1 MTVVS
6 QTLDLE
12 RVLTEDNLLT
22 LSRVLDVLRVANNK
36 YGLLDVVHGVLEDE
50 ETVAKLVNTLT
61 SDKVLGLSDRL
72 DNVIDLVDY
81 LTREDTVLALKD
93 VLDLVKTLG
102 NTGLLD
108 PIKGMLSDEDFMS
121 AIGNLVSSDFMINF
135 LANFKQIVDD
145 LGKLDLTNFKYYTLL
160 VNETGEAIKTRDIK
174 PIKSVFELLK
184 LFKDPEVQVG
194 LGVVVAV
201 LRHIGRYHMK
211 HVGGN
216 SQAGQK

>member
-1 MTVVS
+1 MAVVS
-6 QTLDLE
+6 ETLDLE

-22 LSRVLDVLRVANNK
+22 LSRVMDILRVANNK
-36 YGLLDVVHGVLEDE
+36 YGLLDVVNGIMEDE

-93 VLDLVKTLG
+93 VLDLVKTLR

-108 PIKGMLSDEDFMS
+108 PIKGVLSDDDFMS
-121 AIGNLVSSDFMINF
+121 AIGNLVSSDFVMNF

-145 LGKLDLTNFKYYTLL
+145 LGKLDWTNFKYFTLL
-160 VNETGEAIKTRDIK
+160 INETGEAIKTREIK

-201 LRHIGRYHMK
+201 LKHMGKYHMK
-211 HVGGN
+211 YVSGN

>member
-1 MTVVS
+1 MAVVS

-22 LSRVLDVLRVANNK
+22 LSRVLDILRVANNK
-36 YGLLDVVHGVLEDE
+36 YGLLDVVHGILEDE

-81 LTREDTVLALKD
+81 LTREGTVLALKD
-93 VLDLVKTLG
+93 VLDLVKTLRD
-102 NTGLLD
+102 TGLLD
-108 PIKGMLSDEDFMS
+108 PIKGMLSDDDFMS
-121 AIGNLVSSDFMINF
+121 AIGNLVSSDFVMNF

-145 LGKLDLTNFKYYTLL
+145 LGKLDWTNFKYYTLL
-160 VNETGEAIKTRDIK
+160 INETGEAIRTREIK
-174 PIKSVFELLK
+174 PVKSVFELLK

-194 LGVVVAV
+194 LGVAVAV

-216 SQAGQK
+216 SQANQK

>member
-1 MTVVS
+1 MAVVS
-6 QTLDLE
+6 ETLDLE

-22 LSRVLDVLRVANNK
+22 LSRVMDILRVANNK
-36 YGLLDVVHGVLEDE
+36 YGLLDVVNGILEDE

-93 VLDLVKTLG
+93 VLDLVKTLR

-108 PIKGMLSDEDFMS
+108 PIKGVLSDDDFMS
-121 AIGNLVSSDFMINF
+121 AIGNLVSSDFVMNF

-145 LGKLDLTNFKYYTLL
+145 LGKLDWTNFKYFTLL
-160 VNETGEAIKTRDIK
+160 INETGEAIKTREIK
-174 PIKSVFELLK
+174 PIKGVFELLK

-201 LRHIGRYHMK
+201 LKHMGKYHMK
-211 HVGGN
+211 YVSGN

>member
-1 MTVVS
+1 MAVVS

-22 LSRVLDVLRVANNK
+22 LSRVLDILRVANNK
-36 YGLLDVVHGVLEDE
+36 YGLLDVVHGILEDE

-93 VLDLVKTLG
+93 VLDLVKTLRS
-102 NTGLLD
+102 TGLLD

-121 AIGNLVSSDFMINF
+121 VIGNLVSSDFAINF

-145 LGKLDLTNFKYYTLL
+145 LGKLDWTNFKYYTLL

-174 PIKSVFELLK
+174 PIKSVFDFLK

-194 LGVVVAV
+194 LGVAVAV
-201 LRHIGRYHMK
+201 LKHIGKYHMK
-211 HVGGN
+211 HIGGN
-216 SQAGQK
+216 SQDGQK

>member
-1 MTVVS
+1 MAVVS
-6 QTLDLE
+6 ETLDLE

-22 LSRVLDVLRVANNK
+22 LSRVMDILRVANNK
-36 YGLLDVVHGVLEDE
+36 YGLLDVVNGILEDE

-93 VLDLVKTLG
+93 VLDLVKTLR

-108 PIKGMLSDEDFMS
+108 PIKGVLSDDDFMS
-121 AIGNLVSSDFMINF
+121 AIGNLVSSDFVMNF

-145 LGKLDLTNFKYYTLL
+145 LGKLDWTNFKYYTLL
-160 VNETGEAIKTRDIK
+160 VNETGEAIKTREIK
-174 PIKSVFELLK
+174 PIKGVFELLK
-184 LFKDPEVQVG
+184 LFKDPEVLVG
-194 LGVVVAV
+194 LGVVAAV
-201 LRHIGRYHMK
+201 LRHIGKYHMK
-211 HVGGN
+211 YVSGN

>member
-1 MTVVS
+1 MAVVS
-6 QTLDLE
+6 ETLDLE

-22 LSRVLDVLRVANNK
+22 LSRVMDILRVANNK
-36 YGLLDVVHGVLEDE
+36 YGLLDVVNGIMEDE

-93 VLDLVKTLG
+93 VLDLVKTLR

-108 PIKGMLSDEDFMS
+108 PIKGVLSDDDFMS
-121 AIGNLVSSDFMINF
+121 AIGNLVSSDFVMNF

-145 LGKLDLTNFKYYTLL
+145 LGKLDWTNFKYFTLL
-160 VNETGEAIKTRDIK
+160 INETGEAIKTREIK
-174 PIKSVFELLK
+174 PIKGVFELLK

-201 LRHIGRYHMK
+201 LKHMGKYHMK
-211 HVGGN
+211 YVSGN

>member
-1 MTVVS
+1 MAVVTE
-6 QTLDLE
+6 TLNLE

-22 LSRVLDVLRVANNK
+22 LSRVMDILRVANNK
-36 YGLLDVVHGVLEDE
+36 YGLLDVVNGILEDE

-93 VLDLVKTLG
+93 VLDLVKTLR

-108 PIKGMLSDEDFMS
+108 PIKGVLSDEDFMS
-121 AIGNLVSSDFMINF
+121 AIGNLVSSDFMMNF
-135 LANFKQIVDD
+135 LVNFKQIVDD
-145 LGKLDLTNFKYYTLL
+145 LGRLDWTNFKYYTLL
-160 VNETGEAIKTRDIK
+160 VNETGEAIKTREIK
-174 PIKSVFELLK
+174 PIKGVFELLK

-201 LRHIGRYHMK
+201 LRHIGKYHMK
-211 HVGGN
+211 YVNGN

>member
-1 MTVVS
+1 MAVVS
-6 QTLDLE
+6 ETLDLE

-22 LSRVLDVLRVANNK
+22 LSRVLDILRVANNK
-36 YGLLDVVHGVLEDE
+36 YGLLDVVHGILEDE

-61 SDKVLGLSDRL
+61 SDKVLGLSNRL

-93 VLDLVKTLG
+93 VLDLVKTLRS
-102 NTGLLD
+102 TGLLD

-121 AIGNLVSSDFMINF
+121 AIGNLVSSDFVMNF
-135 LANFKQIVDD
+135 LVNFKEIVND
-145 LGKLDLTNFKYYTLL
+145 LGKLDWTNFKYYTLL
-160 VNETGEAIKTRDIK
+160 VNETGEAIKEREIK
-174 PIKSVFELLK
+174 PIKSVFDFLK

-201 LRHIGRYHMK
+201 LKHIGNYHTK
-211 HVGGN
+211 YVNGN

>member
-1 MTVVS
+1 MAVVS

-36 YGLLDVVHGVLEDE
+36 YGLLDVVHGILEDE

-93 VLDLVKTLG
+93 VLELVKTLG

-108 PIKGMLSDEDFMS
+108 PIKGMLSDDDFMS
-121 AIGNLVSSDFMINF
+121 LVGHLVSSDFMMNF
-135 LANFKQIVDD
+135 LNNFKQIVDD
-145 LGKLDLTNFKYYTLL
+145 LGTLDLTNFKYYTLL
-160 VNETGEAIKTRDIK
+160 VNETGEAIKTREIK
-174 PIKSVFELLK
+174 PMKSIFDFLK
-184 LFKDPEVQVG
+184 LLKDPEVQVG

-211 HVGGN
+211 HVSGN
-216 SQAGQK
+216 S

>member
-1 MTVVS
+1 MVVGS
-6 QTLDLE
+6 ETLDLD

-22 LSRVLDVLRVANNK
+22 LSRVLDILKVANNK
-36 YGLLDVVHGVLEDE
+36 YGLLDVVHGFLEDE

-93 VLDLVKTLG
+93 VLDLVKTLR

-121 AIGNLVSSDFMINF
+121 LIGNLVSSDLVINF
-135 LANFKQIVDD
+135 LMNFKQIVDD
-145 LGKLDLTNFKYYTLL
+145 LGKLDWTNFKYYTLL
-160 VNETGEAIKTRDIK
+160 VNETGEAIKTREIK
-174 PIKSVFELLK
+174 PIKNVFDLLK

-201 LRHIGRYHMK
+201 LKHIGKYHMK
-211 HVGGN
+211 HVSG
-216 SQAGQK
+216 SAQAGQK

>member
-1 MTVVS
+1 MAVVS
-6 QTLDLE
+6 ETLDLE

-22 LSRVLDVLRVANNK
+22 LSRVLDILRVANNK
-36 YGLLDVVHGVLEDE
+36 YGLLDVVNGILEDE

-81 LTREDTVLALKD
+81 LTREDIVLALKD
-93 VLDLVKTLG
+93 VLDLVKTLR

-108 PIKGMLSDEDFMS
+108 PVKGVLSDEDFMS
-121 AIGNLVSSDFMINF
+121 AIGNLVSSDFMMNF
-135 LANFKQIVDD
+135 LVNFKQIVDD
-145 LGKLDLTNFKYYTLL
+145 LGKLDWTNFKYYTLL
-160 VNETGEAIKTRDIK
+160 VNETGEAIKTREIK
-174 PIKSVFELLK
+174 PIKGVFDLLK

-201 LRHIGRYHMK
+201 LRHIGKYHMK
-211 HVGGN
+211 YVNGN
-216 SQAGQK
+216 SQASQK

>member
-1 MTVVS
+1 MAVVS
-6 QTLDLE
+6 ETLDLE

-22 LSRVLDVLRVANNK
+22 LSRVLDILRVANNK
-36 YGLLDVVHGVLEDE
+36 YGFLDVVNGILEDE

-93 VLDLVKTLG
+93 VLDLVKTLR

-108 PIKGMLSDEDFMS
+108 PVKGMLSDEDFMS
-121 AIGNLVSSDFMINF
+121 AIGNLVSSDFMMNF

-160 VNETGEAIKTRDIK
+160 VNETGEAIKTREIK
-174 PIKSVFELLK
+174 PIKSVFDLLK

-201 LRHIGRYHMK
+201 LRHIGNYHMK
-211 HVGGN
+211 YVNG
-216 SQAGQK
+216 AGQKRK

>member
-1 MTVVS
+1 MAVVS

-22 LSRVLDVLRVANNK
+22 LSRVLDILRVANNK
-36 YGLLDVVHGVLEDE
+36 YGLLDVVHGILEDE

-93 VLDLVKTLG
+93 VLDLVKTLRS
-102 NTGLLD
+102 TGLLD

-121 AIGNLVSSDFMINF
+121 VIGNLVSSDFVMNF
-135 LANFKQIVDD
+135 LVNFKGIVDD
-145 LGKLDLTNFKYYTLL
+145 LGKLDWTNFKYYTLL
-160 VNETGEAIKTRDIK
+160 INETGEAIRTREIK
-174 PIKSVFELLK
+174 PVKSVFELLK

-194 LGVVVAV
+194 LGVAVAV
-201 LRHIGRYHMK
+201 LKHIGKYHMK
-211 HVGGN
+211 HIGGN
-216 SQAGQK
+216 SQDGQK

>member
-1 MTVVS
+1 MAVVS
-6 QTLDLE
+6 ETLDLE

-22 LSRVLDVLRVANNK
+22 LSRVMDILRVANNK
-36 YGLLDVVHGVLEDE
+36 YGLLDVVNGILEDE

-93 VLDLVKTLG
+93 VLDLVKTLR

-108 PIKGMLSDEDFMS
+108 PIKGVLSDDDFMS
-121 AIGNLVSSDFMINF
+121 AIGNLVSSDFVMNF

-145 LGKLDLTNFKYYTLL
+145 LGKLDWTNFKYFTLL
-160 VNETGEAIKTRDIK
+160 VNETGEAIKTREIK
-174 PIKSVFELLK
+174 PIKGVFELLK

-201 LRHIGRYHMK
+201 LKHMGKYHMK
-211 HVGGN
+211 YVSGN

>member
-1 MTVVS
+1 
-6 QTLDLE
+6 
-12 RVLTEDNLLT
+12 LLT
-22 LSRVLDVLRVANNK
+22 LSRVLDILRVANNK
-36 YGLLDVVHGVLEDE
+36 YGLLDVVHGILEDE

-93 VLDLVKTLG
+93 VLDLVKTLRS
-102 NTGLLD
+102 TGLLD

-121 AIGNLVSSDFMINF
+121 VIGNLVSSDFAINF

-145 LGKLDLTNFKYYTLL
+145 LGKLDWTNFKYYTLL

-174 PIKSVFELLK
+174 PIKSVFDFLK

-194 LGVVVAV
+194 LGVAVAV
-201 LRHIGRYHMK
+201 LKHIGKYHMK
-211 HVGGN
+211 HIGGN
-216 SQAGQK
+216 SQDGQK

>member
-1 MTVVS
+1 MAVVS
-6 QTLDLE
+6 ETLDLE

-22 LSRVLDVLRVANNK
+22 LSRFMDILRVANNK
-36 YGLLDVVHGVLEDE
+36 YGLLDVVNGILEDE

-72 DNVIDLVDY
+72 DNVIDLVNY

-93 VLDLVKTLG
+93 VLDLVKTLR

-108 PIKGMLSDEDFMS
+108 PIKGVLSDDDFMS
-121 AIGNLVSSDFMINF
+121 AIGNLVSSDFVMNF

-145 LGKLDLTNFKYYTLL
+145 LGKLDWTNFKYYTLL
-160 VNETGEAIKTRDIK
+160 VNETGEAIKTREIK
-174 PIKSVFELLK
+174 PIKGVFELLK

-201 LRHIGRYHMK
+201 LKHMGKYHMK
-211 HVGGN
+211 YVSGN

>member
-1 MTVVS
+1 MAVVS
-6 QTLDLE
+6 ETLDIE

-22 LSRVLDVLRVANNK
+22 LSRVLDILRVANNK
-36 YGLLDVVHGVLEDE
+36 YGLLDVVHGILEDE

-93 VLDLVKTLG
+93 VLDLVKTLRS
-102 NTGLLD
+102 TGLLD

-121 AIGNLVSSDFMINF
+121 VIGNLVSSDFVMNF

-145 LGKLDLTNFKYYTLL
+145 LGKLDWTNFKYYTLL
-160 VNETGEAIKTRDIK
+160 INETGEAIKTREIK
-174 PIKSVFELLK
+174 PVKSVFELLK

-194 LGVVVAV
+194 LGVAVAV

-216 SQAGQK
+216 SQADQK

>member
-1 MTVVS
+1 MAAVTE
-6 QTLDLE
+6 TLNLE

-22 LSRVLDVLRVANNK
+22 LSRVLDILRVANNK
-36 YGLLDVVHGVLEDE
+36 YGLLDVAHGILEDE

-81 LTREDTVLALKD
+81 LTREDTVFALKD
-93 VLDLVKTLG
+93 VLDLVKTLR
-102 NTGLLD
+102 NTGLMD
-108 PIKGMLSDEDFMS
+108 PIKGLLSDEDFMS
-121 AIGNLVSSDFMINF
+121 MVGYLVSSDIMMN
-135 LANFKQIVDD
+135 LLVNFKQIVDD
-145 LGKLDLTNFKYYTLL
+145 LGRLDWTNFKYYTLL
-160 VNETGEAIKTRDIK
+160 VNETGEAIKTREIK
-174 PIKSVFELLK
+174 PIKGVFELLK

-201 LRHIGRYHMK
+201 LRHIGKYHMK
-211 HVGGN
+211 HVSGN